1 MSNPDPSIPQRN
13 AKLDPYL
20 EQLGPIDGAQTVIDT
35 AIPFISARNAA
46 QAASGA
52 KVVGQGALKKV
63 PLVNIPFLAYE
74 AGKNTFVDGW
84 GNAIEKQDKTIDGE
98 PILAIAEG
106 LANPLTTIANAG
118 VKGATFGKTAMEAVT
133 ENKSDAQMEREALA
147 HREAYKAEQAR
158 KQAVAAARQSATQR
172 LLAPT
177 LFRATPDLVEM
188 QPAAAPVAA
197 PGGDLS
203 GVR

>member
-1 MSNPDPSIPQRN
+1 
-13 AKLDPYL
+13 
-20 EQLGPIDGAQTVIDT
+20 
-35 AIPFISARNAA
+35 
-46 QAASGA
+46 
-52 KVVGQGALKKV
+52 
-63 PLVNIPFLAYE
+63 
-74 AGKNTFVDGW
+74 
-84 GNAIEKQDKTIDGE
+84 
-98 PILAIAEG
+98 
-106 LANPLTTIANAG
+106 
-118 VKGATFGKTAMEAVT
+118 MEAVT